1 MRNFR
6 LITCVILAKSKKI
19 ITTDKLYLLIGGVC
33 LDNVDGVPQ
42 EDGEHCQLFDF
53 PKVHY
58 KVRKVT
64 KFHGNSSI
72 LSMFNTDLK

>member
-1 MRNFR
+1 MHYTWIF
-6 LITCVILAKSKKI
+6 CEEEVKY
-19 ITTDKLYLLIGGVC
+19 DELYLHFGVVC

-72 LSMFNTDLK
+72 LSMFNTDLKWVWA